1 MKEEELIKEK
11 EVKQNWII
19 PLIIILIIL
28 LVISGTLAYLFYY
41 KNAEK
46 FINQVKNEIVSLNN
60 NILEFKDYKGK
71 DIKYNGN
78 LVVNEVGP
86 FNYSLSLSTK
96 ENIFNIDL
104 NYGDDLNK
112 LDGKIIYQDDN
123 LYLNSNLLDKTLHI
137 PTEEKFN
144 IKDLEFLDID
154 YNYMYKKIVDAY
166 FEGLKEA
173 KLETKINNIKEKTY
187 TIELDEISAKN
198 ANEKFEKLLMDDEKL
213 KVLTDMFEMDNISFY
228 PTGKIIVKVNTWTD
242 KLIEYSFTNEFGKI
256 SGKYDGEKYTLEN
269 DEYNWELYK
278 NKDSIRLYFLY
289 LEKPIVTLKYDYN
302 EKLELS
308 ISENNELLDFS
319 LKKVDDNNYEF
330 NINYQNGDNYIKLEG
345 KIKAKDI
352 YNYEIT
358 IDGQS
363 NIEGNNINLSSS
375 LNMTYGD
382 NLVSKV
388 ALNNVGEVEDLTEED
403 LLSIMM
409 NLTNILGISEGDF

>member
-1 MKEEELIKEK
+1 MKKEELIKEK

-269 DEYNWELYK
+269 DEYN
-278 NKDSIRLYFLY
+278 
-289 LEKPIVTLKYDYN
+289 
-302 EKLELS
+302 
-308 ISENNELLDFS
+308 
-319 LKKVDDNNYEF
+319 
-330 NINYQNGDNYIKLEG
+330 
-345 KIKAKDI
+345 
-352 YNYEIT
+352 
-358 IDGQS
+358 
-363 NIEGNNINLSSS
+363 
-375 LNMTYGD
+375 
-382 NLVSKV
+382 
-388 ALNNVGEVEDLTEED
+388 
-403 LLSIMM
+403 
-409 NLTNILGISEGDF
+409 